1 MSDVAATNC
10 GCDCGCGCGT
20 GGSGCGCN
28 IIWLILLW
36 RRWRRLLLLIPTSKK
51 SFTKESKEQG
61 VLHHSLFFLAGKP
74 GLFAG
79 LTCLSGRKRTFR
91 APVLTSIPL
100 SSLSLL

>member
-1 MSDVAATNC
+1 MRMQYHLAYPDSV
-10 GCDCGCGCGT
+10 
-20 GGSGCGCN
+20 
-28 IIWLILLW
+28 LLW
-36 RRWRRLLLLIPTSKK
+36 RRWRWLLLLIPTSKK

-91 APVLTSIPL
+91 TPVLTSVPL

>member
-1 MSDVAATNC
+1 MRMQYHLAHLNPV
-10 GCDCGCGCGT
+10 
-20 GGSGCGCN
+20 
-28 IIWLILLW
+28 LLW
-36 RRWRRLLLLIPTSKK
+36 RRWLLLLIPTSKK

-79 LTCLSGRKRTFR
+79 LTCLPGRKRAFC
-91 APVLTSIPL
+91 ASVLTPIPL